1 MEGSMRILA
10 KSILAASILGLA
22 GCGGTPGE
30 RAAVGG
36 VAGALVLGV
45 PGAVAG
51 GTVGAATAR

>member
-1 MEGSMRILA
+1 MRIVTATTFLA
-10 KSILAASILGLA
+10 FFVALA
-22 GCGGTPGE
+22 GCGGSAGE

>member
-1 MEGSMRILA
+1 MRVA
-10 KSILAASILGLA
+10 TVSIRAASAIALA

-36 VAGALVLGV
+36 VAGALILGV

>member
-1 MEGSMRILA
+1 MRPVTLTVLA
-10 KSILAASILGLA
+10 SALLLAA
-22 GCGGTPGE
+22 CGGTPGE

-36 VAGALVLGV
+36 IAGAVVLGV

>member
-1 MEGSMRILA
+1 MRIATLTVLFPA
-10 KSILAASILGLA
+10 LVLA

>member
-1 MEGSMRILA
+1 MRILTLTA
-10 KSILAASILGLA
+10 LASVLVLA

-36 VAGALVLGV
+36 LTGALVLGV